1 MGKWREMA
9 GKKHNF
15 FILRKMT
22 LQQKIKALEDEIDQA
37 KRKVEEAEAQTEL
50 NEKRWELLMKNLI
63 ELRKT
68 LNLFLETSRGKCLIT
83 RLKMLI

>member
-22 LQQKIKALEDEIDQA
+22 FQQKIKALEDEIDQA